1 LNNGLLKVAQ
11 MFTMRARGQL
21 VNVSIRDGHGR
32 DNPVHKS
39 LILEHVDV
47 ESLAVALA
55 DIIAKRIESMLVAR
69 QRRLVDRPTMAE
81 LANIGTA
88 TLDRLVSSKRVPSVL
103 VGTRRLFDPDKVID
117 ALAENR
123 SPNNEPM

>member
-1 LNNGLLKVAQ
+1 
-11 MFTMRARGQL
+11 
-21 VNVSIRDGHGR
+21 
-32 DNPVHKS
+32 VHKS
-39 LILEHVDV
+39 LIFEHADVDV
-47 ESLAVALA
+47 LAKKVA
-55 DIIAKRIESMLVAR
+55 DIITKRMESLLESR

-88 TLDRLVSSKRVPSVL
+88 TLDRLVAAKQVPSVL

>member
-1 LNNGLLKVAQ
+1 
-11 MFTMRARGQL
+11 MT
-21 VNVSIRDGHGR
+21 
-32 DNPVHKS
+32 KS
-39 LILEHVDV
+39 LIFDHADVD
-47 ESLAVALA
+47 SLAVAVA
-55 DIIAKRIESMLVAR
+55 DIIAKRIEPILVSR

-117 ALAENR
+117 AL
-123 SPNNEPM
+123 SEPGGDQ

>member
-1 LNNGLLKVAQ
+1 MGE
-11 MFTMRARGQL
+11 
-21 VNVSIRDGHGR
+21 
-32 DNPVHKS
+32 S
-39 LILEHVDV
+39 LIFKHADVDT
-47 ESLAVALA
+47 LAIALA
-55 DIIAKRIESMLVAR
+55 DIIAKRIEPMLVAR

-117 ALAENR
+117 AL
-123 SPNNEPM
+123 SEPGGPDDVQAL

>member
-1 LNNGLLKVAQ
+1 
-11 MFTMRARGQL
+11 M
-21 VNVSIRDGHGR
+21 
-32 DNPVHKS
+32 HKS
-39 LILEHVDV
+39 LIFEHADVDL
-47 ESLAVALA
+47 LANKVA
-55 DIIAKRIESMLVAR
+55 DIITKRMESILHNR

-117 ALAENR
+117 AL
-123 SPNNEPM
+123 SEPGGPDDVQAL

>member
-1 LNNGLLKVAQ
+1 
-11 MFTMRARGQL
+11 M
-21 VNVSIRDGHGR
+21 
-32 DNPVHKS
+32 HKS
-39 LILEHVDV
+39 LIFEHADVDV
-47 ESLAVALA
+47 LAKKVA
-55 DIIAKRIESMLVAR
+55 DIITKRMESLLESR

-88 TLDRLVSSKRVPSVL
+88 TLDRLVAAKQVPSVL

>member
-1 LNNGLLKVAQ
+1 
-11 MFTMRARGQL
+11 M
-21 VNVSIRDGHGR
+21 
-32 DNPVHKS
+32 HKS